1 MLAVY
6 IISQNVS
13 ILEIKNNHIIIIIII
28 IANVLLS
35 CRSSIKHT
43 AFTTLFKTSIF

>member
-13 ILEIKNNHIIIIIII
+13 ILEIKNNHIIIIII